1 MLIMVIMMGRLV
13 SLFSC
18 IRVQALGISG
28 SWKRSLKID
37 FDLELLTITV
47 LCSLNYEIM
56 SEKKRKTFLG
66 RVLKG
71 IGLGIMDGIPFISQ
85 VVNTVQDRTER
96 DPDVDVPRVL
106 MGWTTVVLVVA
117 IGVFRYFDVIDQD
130 LFMNVI
136 TKILGF

>member
-1 MLIMVIMMGRLV
+1 MIM
-13 SLFSC
+13 
-18 IRVQALGISG
+18 
-28 SWKRSLKID
+28 
-37 FDLELLTITV
+37 E
-47 LCSLNYEIM
+47 
-56 SEKKRKTFLG
+56 EKKRKTFLG

-106 MGWTTVVLVVA
+106 MGWTTVCAVVA

-136 TKILGF
+136 TKILGL